1 MKLYFM
7 RHGKAADASLYA
19 DDFDRPLTD
28 KGAKRVRRMSQW
40 LARMGVNPTAIYAS
54 PRVRAQQ
61 TAIILAEALGK
72 SVITREE
79 VNFDFSL
86 AHVQAMV
93 QGFSLDAELVF
104 VGHNP
109 SMSEV
114 VKQVTGACVNMEVG
128 SVVCAQ
134 VMPHAV
140 QNGELAW
147 YLTWAC
153 IKVSEDA

>member
-7 RHGKAADASLYA
+7 RHGKAVDAALYEH
-19 DDFDRPLTD
+19 DFERPLTD

-61 TAIILAEALGK
+61 TAVILAEALGK
-72 SVITREE
+72 TVITREE
-79 VNFDFSL
+79 VNFDFSF
-86 AHVQAMV
+86 AHLISMV

-114 VKQVTGACVNMEVG
+114 VQQVTGANINMEVG
-128 SVVCAQ
+128 AVACAQ

-140 QNGELAW
+140 SQGELAW
-147 YLTWAC
+147 YLTWGC
-153 IKVSEDA
+153 IKASED

>member
-7 RHGKAADASLYA
+7 RHGKAADAALYE
-19 DDFDRPLTD
+19 DDFERPLTD

-40 LARMGVNPTAIYAS
+40 LARMGVNPAAIYAS

-61 TAIILAEALGK
+61 TAVILAEALGK

-93 QGFSLDAELVF
+93 QGFSLDAELIF

-114 VKQVTGACVNMEVG
+114 VQQITGANLNMEVG
-128 SVVCAQ
+128 SIVCAQ
-134 VMPHAV
+134 VMPHAIH
-140 QNGELAW
+140 QGELAW
-147 YLTWAC
+147 YLTWSC
-153 IKVSEDA
+153 IKASND

>member
-7 RHGKAADASLYA
+7 RHGKAADATLYE
-19 DDFDRPLTD
+19 DDFERPLTD

-40 LARMGVNPTAIYAS
+40 LARMGVNPAAIYAS

-61 TAIILAEALGK
+61 TAVILAEALGK

-93 QGFSLDAELVF
+93 EGFNLDAELVF

-114 VKQVTGACVNMEVG
+114 VQQITGANLNMEVG
-128 SVVCAQ
+128 SIACAQ
-134 VMPHAV
+134 VMPHAIH
-140 QNGELAW
+140 QGELAW
-147 YLTWAC
+147 YLTWSC
-153 IKVSEDA
+153 IKASDD